1 MRKRRSHE
9 RRESPEGSAVLR
21 EAKLFLNGRSQAV
34 RLPADCRFEGDS
46 VYAKK
51 WRGTVILIPKGDPWQ
66 PLRESLGAFTPDFI
80 ADRDQPSE
88 DRPSLDTVFD
98 DDA

>member
-1 MRKRRSHE
+1 MGRPRRD
-9 RRESPEGSAVLR
+9 RAPRGSSVLR

-51 WRGTVILIPKGDPWQ
+51 WRGTVILLPKTDPWK
-66 PLRESLGAFTPDFI
+66 PLRESLGTFSSDFLT
-80 ADRDQPSE
+80 DRDQMTAK
-88 DRPSLDTVFD
+88 DRPELDSMFD
-98 DDA
+98 E

>member
-1 MRKRRSHE
+1 MRKRPNQE
-9 RRESPEGSAVLR
+9 RRKSPEGSAVLR

-51 WRGTVILIPKGDPWQ
+51 WRGAVILIPKGDSWQ
-66 PLRESLGAFTPDFI
+66 PLRESLGGFTPDFML
-80 ADRDQPSE
+80 DRHQPSE
-88 DRPSLDTVFD
+88 ERPSLDAAFD
-98 DDA
+98 DEA